1 MPFEYQNL
9 IYAIFQRTFDDYNHL
24 RKLGVTRNWVKDEGK
39 YSIKEIRD
47 FLRGDWCEALL
58 RSIGADMTGEELIT
72 QLKIRNGE
80 WVAS

>member
-1 MPFEYQNL
+1 MPIEYQKL
-9 IYAIFQRTFDDYNHL
+9 VYAVFQRAFDDYTHL
-24 RKLGVTRNWVKDEGK
+24 RNLGVTKNWVKDGGK

-47 FLRGDWCEALL
+47 FLRSDWCKVLL

-72 QLKIRNGE
+72 QLKIRNEE